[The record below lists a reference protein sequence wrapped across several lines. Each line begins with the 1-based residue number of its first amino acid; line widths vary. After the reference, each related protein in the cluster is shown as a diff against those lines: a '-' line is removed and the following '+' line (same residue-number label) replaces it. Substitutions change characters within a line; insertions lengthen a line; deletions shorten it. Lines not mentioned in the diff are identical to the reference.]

1 MSKCKIRQ
9 AFPFWNW
16 LKNQLKDTPVCEL
29 EITCTANKDFAEFPN
44 RSVTKR
50 IWKDLKID
58 KTLGEIKGKIV
69 LDVKFDV
76 PAACISVYVKPLS
89 VFGNLV
95 TADKPVQS
103 FYVEAFATTLQHHRL
118 NTSCTTTYAPNAW
131 HRLVVHY
138 SLSVQNLFEENK

>member
-1 MSKCKIRQ
+1 MTKCKIRQ

-29 EITCTANKDFAEFPN
+29 EITCTANKNFSEFPD

-58 KTLGEIKGKIV
+58 KTLGEIKGRIV

-76 PAACISVYVKPLS
+76 PAACISVDVKPLS

-95 TADKPVQS
+95 TADKPVQAC
-103 FYVEAFATTLQHHRL
+103 YVEAFANAIQHHRL
-118 NTSCTTTYAPNAW
+118 NTSYTTTYTPNVW

-138 SLSVQNLFEENK
+138 ALSVQNLFNENK

>member
-1 MSKCKIRQ
+1 MAKCKIRQ

-29 EITCTANKDFAEFPN
+29 EITCTANENFPEFPN

-58 KTLGEIKGKIV
+58 KTLGKIKGRIA

-76 PAACISVYVKPLS
+76 NAACISVDVKPLS

-95 TADKPVQS
+95 TTDKPVQS
-103 FYVEAFATTLQHHRL
+103 FYVEAFATALRHHRL
-118 NTSCTTTYAPNAW
+118 NTYITTYAPNVW

-138 SLSVQNLFEENK
+138 SLSLQNLFNENK

>member
-1 MSKCKIRQ
+1 MTKCKMRQ

-29 EITCTANKDFAEFPN
+29 EITCTANENVSDFSS

-50 IWKDLKID
+50 IWQDLKID
-58 KTLGEIKGKIV
+58 KTLEEIKGKIV
-69 LDVKFDV
+69 LDVKFDT
-76 PAACISVYVKPLS
+76 PAACVSIDVKPLS

-95 TADKPVQS
+95 TTDKPVQS
-103 FYVEAFATTLQHHRL
+103 VYVEAFATKLQHHRL
-118 NTSCTTTYAPNAW
+118 KEYITTYAPNVW

-138 SLSVQNLFEENK
+138 SLSTQNLFNENK

>member
-1 MSKCKIRQ
+1 MTKCKIRQ

-29 EITCTANKDFAEFPN
+29 EITCTANSNSPEFPS

-58 KTLGEIKGKIV
+58 KTLGEIKGRITLK
-69 LDVKFDV
+69 VKFDV
-76 PAACISVYVKPLS
+76 PAACISVDVKPLS
-89 VFGNLV
+89 VFGNLIA
-95 TADKPVQS
+95 TDKPVQS
-103 FYVEAFATTLQHHRL
+103 FYVEAFATTLQQHRL
-118 NTSCTTTYAPNAW
+118 KTTYITYAPNVW

-138 SLSVQNLFEENK
+138 SLSTQNLFNENK